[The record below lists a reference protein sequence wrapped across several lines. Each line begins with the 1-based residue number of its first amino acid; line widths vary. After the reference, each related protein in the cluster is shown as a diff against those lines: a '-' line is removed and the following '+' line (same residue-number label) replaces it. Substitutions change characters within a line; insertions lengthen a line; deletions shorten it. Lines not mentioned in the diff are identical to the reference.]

1 MKSITYSKISEQK
14 YLQQIRYF
22 NGFNIPQDQIN
33 NLCDLSDRYES
44 IFGSSV
50 NVCDLTQQQVFEK
63 YITKD
68 TGLNIDGKDLYLD
81 VSSYIL
87 RLLTTSSLE
96 SIFLKSGTESLNVS
110 LLTSIDFSGL
120 FNLRKAIQEAK
131 EELVNN
137 PCILQSDFNPS
148 KQLHPFKLLLVK
160 TAVRLII
167 RLHILDFKI
176 KNVYTS
182 SVFLNSEFLQNDD
195 TLVQYLID
203 SFLSKNSKFVPI
215 FTEAIIKLLNDDI
228 QNNICFVNPITK
240 SRIKFSKIKYETILN
255 TETLQY
261 VKYLFLTEF
270 VSTNN
275 IFDKFFSRNVRVLN
289 ETIPLSKKYKVKNY
303 LLNQL
308 KFYDASNVSNAS
320 GVDTADRG
328 RVGVAPLYLYLEN
341 VNNQLS
347 VTLRCTVCNLASVKV
362 DFPNSTRSL
371 DISSPEVRNTVNAA
385 FLENTQ
391 LNLLLDYVFDLYKF
405 LNISAIYQYHII
417 SCENRQINEIFD
429 TTNAALK
436 VIIKTNLVNRRYDQ
450 FDSELECPIDL
461 DFELNGLDI
470 NALINA
476 ELLKM
481 LLTAPIQ
488 IFKGLVETIDPNISI
503 ASKIRYIAEAAGAP
517 KLPIIPYSLGL
528 LPAGI
533 IPPPIGIGPPV
544 LPPYGFMYWG
554 IDAGEVA
561 YAYATGDATLDS
573 HNGLDLEFEGDV
585 GIDELSDLL
594 PEECR

>member
-22 NGFNIPQDQIN
+22 NEFNIPQEQIN
-33 NLCDLSDRYES
+33 NLCDLSDLYES
-44 IFGSSV
+44 VFGSSV

-68 TGLNIDGKDLYLD
+68 TGINIDDTYGKDVYLD

-96 SIFLKSGTESLNVS
+96 SIFINRDTESLNVS
-110 LLTSIDFSGL
+110 LLTGIDFSGL
-120 FNLRKAIQEAK
+120 FDLQTAIKETK
-131 EELVNN
+131 EELLNN
-137 PCILQSDFNPS
+137 PCILQSDFDPS

-176 KNVYTS
+176 KNVYNS
-182 SVFLNSEFLQNDD
+182 SVILNSEFLQNDD
-195 TLVQYLID
+195 TLVQYLINT
-203 SFLSKNSKFVPI
+203 FLSKNSEFVVV
-215 FTEAIIKLLNDDI
+215 FTEAVIKLLNDDI

-240 SRIKFSKIKYETILN
+240 SRIKFSKIKYEAVFN
-255 TETLQY
+255 VETLQY
-261 VKYLFLTEF
+261 VKYLFLNEF

-275 IFDKFFSRNVRVLN
+275 LFDRFFSRNIVVLN

-308 KFYDASNVSNAS
+308 KFYESSNVS
-320 GVDTADRG
+320 TATE
-328 RVGVAPLYLYLEN
+328 PLFLYLEN
-341 VNNQLS
+341 VNDQLS
-347 VTLRCTVCNLASVKV
+347 VTLRCAVCNLASVKV

-371 DISSPEVRNTVNAA
+371 NTNFLAVRDRINAE
-385 FLENTQ
+385 FSTNTQ
-391 LNLLLDYVFDLYKF
+391 SSLLLDYVFDLYKF

-417 SCENRQINEIFD
+417 SSENRQINEIFD
-429 TTNAALK
+429 NTNAALK
-436 VIIKTNLVNRRYDQ
+436 NIIKTNLVNRRYDQ
-450 FDSELECPIDL
+450 FDSELDCPIDL

-470 NALINA
+470 NASINA
-476 ELLKM
+476 DLLKIIA
-481 LLTAPIQ
+481 TAPIQ
-488 IFKGLVETIDPNISI
+488 VFKGLVETVDPNISI
-503 ASKIRYIAEAAGAP
+503 ASKIRYAAEAAGAP
-517 KLPIIPYSLGL
+517 KLSIIPYSLGL
-528 LPAGI
+528 LPAGL
-533 IPPPIGIGPPV
+533 IPPPIGIGPPI
-544 LPPYGFMYWG
+544 LPPYGYLYWA

-561 YAYATGDATLDS
+561 YAYATGDTTIDS
-573 HNGLDLEFEGDV
+573 HTKLNVEFENDD
-585 GIDELSDLL
+585 GISKLSDLL

>member
-68 TGLNIDGKDLYLD
+68 TGLNIDDTYGKDVYLD

-96 SIFLKSGTESLNVS
+96 SVFLNKDTESLNVS

-203 SFLSKNSKFVPI
+203 SFLLKNSQFVPI

-275 IFDKFFSRNVRVLN
+275 IFDKFFSRNVKVLN
-289 ETIPLSKKYKVKNY
+289 QTIPLSKKYKVKNY

-308 KFYDASNVSNAS
+308 KFYNAGNVS
-320 GVDTADRG
+320 TA
-328 RVGVAPLYLYLEN
+328 AEPLFLYLEN
-341 VNNQLS
+341 VNDQLS

-371 DISSPEVRNTVNAA
+371 DTNFVAVRDAVNIE
-385 FLENTQ
+385 FLTNTQ
-391 LNLLLDYVFDLYKF
+391 SNLLLDYVFDLYKF

-528 LPAGI
+528 LPIGI
-533 IPPPIGIGPPV
+533 VPPPIGIGPPV
-544 LPPYGFMYWG
+544 LPPYGFIYWG

-561 YAYATGDATLDS
+561 YAYATGDATLDN

>member
-22 NGFNIPQDQIN
+22 NEFNIPQDQIN

-68 TGLNIDGKDLYLD
+68 TGLNIDDTYGKDVYLD

-96 SIFLKSGTESLNVS
+96 SVFLNKDTESLNVS

-203 SFLSKNSKFVPI
+203 SFLLKNSQFVPI

-275 IFDKFFSRNVRVLN
+275 IFDKFVSRNVKVLN
-289 ETIPLSKKYKVKNY
+289 QTIPLSKKYKVKNY

-308 KFYDASNVSNAS
+308 NFYDASTLPA
-320 GVDTADRG
+320 TE
-328 RVGVAPLYLYLEN
+328 PLFLYLEN
-341 VNNQLS
+341 VNDQLS

-371 DISSPEVRNTVNAA
+371 DTNFLAVRDAVNAA
-385 FLENTQ
+385 FLEDTQ
-391 LNLLLDYVFDLYKF
+391 SNLLLDYVFDLYKF

-528 LPAGI
+528 LPIGI
-533 IPPPIGIGPPV
+533 VPPPIGIGPPV
-544 LPPYGFMYWG
+544 LPPYGFIYWG

-561 YAYATGDATLDS
+561 YAYATGDATLDN
-573 HNGLDLEFEGDV
+573 HNGLDLEFDGDV

>member
-44 IFGSSV
+44 IFGSAI

-68 TGLNIDGKDLYLD
+68 TGINIDDTYGKDVYLD

-96 SIFLKSGTESLNVS
+96 SVFLNKDTESINVS

-131 EELVNN
+131 EELLNN

-203 SFLSKNSKFVPI
+203 SFLLKNSQFIPI
-215 FTEAIIKLLNDDI
+215 FTEAIVKLLNDDI

-275 IFDKFFSRNVRVLN
+275 LFDKFFSRNVKVLN

-308 KFYDASNVSNAS
+308 KFYDASNVS
-320 GVDTADRG
+320 TA
-328 RVGVAPLYLYLEN
+328 AEPLYLYLEN
-341 VNNQLS
+341 INNQLS
-347 VTLRCTVCNLASVKV
+347 VTLRCAVCNLASVKV
-362 DFPNSTRSL
+362 DFPNSTRSVGTNFL
-371 DISSPEVRNTVNAA
+371 AVRDTVNAA

-391 LNLLLDYVFDLYKF
+391 SNLLLDYVFDLYKF

-417 SCENRQINEIFD
+417 SSENRQINEIFD

-436 VIIKTNLVNRRYDQ
+436 NIIKTNLVNRRYDQ
-450 FDSELECPIDL
+450 FDSELDCPIDL

-476 ELLKM
+476 ELIKM
-481 LLTAPIQ
+481 ILTAPIQ
-488 IFKGLVETIDPNISI
+488 IFKGLVETVDPNISI

-544 LPPYGFMYWG
+544 LPPYGFIYWG

-561 YAYATGDATLDS
+561 YAYATGDATLDN
-573 HNGLDLEFEGDV
+573 HTGLNLEFEGDV

>member
-68 TGLNIDGKDLYLD
+68 TGLNIDDTYGKDVYLD

-96 SIFLKSGTESLNVS
+96 SVFLNKDTESLNVS

-203 SFLSKNSKFVPI
+203 SFLLKNSQFVPI

-275 IFDKFFSRNVRVLN
+275 IFDKFFSRNVKVLN
-289 ETIPLSKKYKVKNY
+289 QTIPLSKKYKVKNY

-308 KFYDASNVSNAS
+308 KFYNAGNVS
-320 GVDTADRG
+320 TA
-328 RVGVAPLYLYLEN
+328 AEPLFLYLEN
-341 VNNQLS
+341 VNDQLS

-371 DISSPEVRNTVNAA
+371 DTNFVAVRDAVNIE
-385 FLENTQ
+385 FLTNTQ
-391 LNLLLDYVFDLYKF
+391 SNLLLDYVFDLYKF

-528 LPAGI
+528 LPIGI
-533 IPPPIGIGPPV
+533 VPPPIGIGPPV
-544 LPPYGFMYWG
+544 LPPYGFIYWG

-561 YAYATGDATLDS
+561 YAYATGDATLDN
-573 HNGLDLEFEGDV
+573 HYGLDLEFEGDV